1 MSRKW
6 IFFFKMGV
14 PPILFQNS
22 RGIVLTHFSGYQT
35 SDRKC
40 RKNSDFAIFKN
51 EPELI
56 MNRKIKNITKLKL

>member
-14 PPILFQNS
+14 PAILFQNY
-22 RGIVLTHFSGYQT
+22 RGIVPAYFPDYQT

-40 RKNSDFAIFKN
+40 RKNSYFAIFRN
-51 EPELI
+51 EPELSMRHKI
-56 MNRKIKNITKLKL
+56 MNFSRLKL

>member
-1 MSRKW
+1 
-6 IFFFKMGV
+6 MGV
-14 PPILFQNS
+14 PAILFQNY
-22 RGIVLTHFSGYQT
+22 RGIVPAYFPDYQT

-40 RKNSDFAIFKN
+40 RKNSYFAIFKN